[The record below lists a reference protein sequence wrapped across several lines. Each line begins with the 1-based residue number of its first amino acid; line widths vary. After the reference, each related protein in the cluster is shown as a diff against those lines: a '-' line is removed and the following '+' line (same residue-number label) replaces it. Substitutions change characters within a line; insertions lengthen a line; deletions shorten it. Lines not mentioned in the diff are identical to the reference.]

1 MLLEQ
6 MSKNLI
12 LLLDRVTT
20 ARDRSFY
27 RYLRSGAIN
36 INLIN
41 MYIKYLNTTSK
52 FLSLPNERYLT
63 SAISNL
69 ATEIPI
75 GTMSTVP
82 ILNRS
87 LNF

>member
-12 LLLDRVTT
+12 LLFDRVTT
-20 ARDRSFY
+20 DRDLSFY
-27 RYLRSGAIN
+27 RYLHSGAAN
-36 INLIN
+36 VNLIN
-41 MYIKYLNTTSK
+41 MYIKYINAMSK

-75 GTMSTVP
+75 RSTDRQP
-82 ILNRS
+82 IAK
-87 LNF
+87 F